1 MDQIMSILTIQS
13 RVTSGYVGN
22 AAAVPILQR
31 LGRTV
36 WPIDTVNFSNHPAHG
51 SHTGQIR
58 SASEIDALVDGL
70 QQQHL
75 LSRCD
80 AVLSGYLG
88 SAAAG
93 PAVRAAVQR
102 ARDANPTAIWCC
114 DPVMGDHG
122 QFYVAEDIPPFFRDQ
137 ALPHADVVLPN
148 TFEAAHLSGVPV
160 STATEAAHAA
170 RLLLAKGPKTVIV
183 TGVEE
188 DGRMGVVAAEAAGC
202 WSCFAPAIE
211 APAYGA
217 GDAFTAL
224 FVSHYLA
231 ENSVSQALGF
241 AVNGI
246 HGILAATAAAGTADL
261 NLIAALPVLDDLSP
275 APATRI
281 G

>member
-31 LGRTV
+31 LGHTV

-102 ARDANPTAIWCC
+102 ARDANPTA
-114 DPVMGDHG
+114 
-122 QFYVAEDIPPFFRDQ
+122 
-137 ALPHADVVLPN
+137 
-148 TFEAAHLSGVPV
+148 
-160 STATEAAHAA
+160 
-170 RLLLAKGPKTVIV
+170 K
-183 TGVEE
+183 
-188 DGRMGVVAAEAAGC
+188 
-202 WSCFAPAIE
+202 
-211 APAYGA
+211 
-217 GDAFTAL
+217 
-224 FVSHYLA
+224 LA
-231 ENSVSQALGF
+231 EGIRRFAANTAKLEGFLSQSCTSCPSLF
-241 AVNGI
+241 R
-246 HGILAATAAAGTADL
+246 
-261 NLIAALPVLDDLSP
+261 S
-275 APATRI
+275 
-281 G
+281 